1 MAVIKAGLIQ
11 MSLKGDVESDSPD
24 TIKKKMLDAH
34 MALIEDAAR
43 QGVQVL
49 GLQEIFNIPYVCAS
63 HDNKWYATA
72 EAIPGGPTVKHMQS
86 VAKEHGMVMVVPIY
100 EEQMAGVY
108 YNSAAVIDADG
119 SYLGKF
125 RKI

>member
-11 MSLKGDVESDSPD
+11 MSLKGDVETDSPD
-24 TIKKKMLDAH
+24 IIKEKMLAAH
-34 MALIEDAAR
+34 MPLIEDAAR

-63 HDNKWYATA
+63 HDAKWYAAA
-72 EAIPGGPTVKHMQS
+72 ERVPEGPTIQRMQG
-86 VAKEHGMVMVVPIY
+86 VAKEHGMVLVVPIY

-108 YNSAAVIDADG
+108 YNTAAVIDADG
-119 SYLGKF
+119 
-125 RKI
+125 